1 MSKLNLSFFID
12 ETWKAHERETDM
24 PAFKSNLNQTVV
36 QFPTDYWNDSCSV
49 EELTYAVDQGA
60 VGATTNPVIVTNVLK
75 KEMHLWR
82 ERINQIISSN
92 PTWSETEI
100 TWKLIE
106 EMAVHGASFLKPA
119 FDRYHGKK
127 GRLSIQTNPAFYR
140 NADAIARQ
148 AVHFSTLAPN
158 MQVKIPVTEA
168 GINAIE
174 EATYKG
180 VSINA
185 TVCFT
190 VPQAIAV
197 AEAVERGLER
207 RTASGMSIAEMS
219 PVCTI
224 MIGRTDDWMKVLAKR
239 QAIDIE
245 TAYLDWAGIACLK
258 KAYGLYQQRGY
269 RARLLGAAYRHLGH
283 WSELIG
289 GDIILTIPYEWQ
301 LKINASN
308 IEVKDRMSDPVDP
321 QIVSTLYNQ
330 ILDFRRAYDENGLTR
345 PEFNTYGATVRT
357 LRSFL
362 GGAQELTVMIREFM
376 LPNPDN

>member
-1 MSKLNLSFFID
+1 MPQYKSK
-12 ETWKAHERETDM
+12 
-24 PAFKSNLNQTVV
+24 LNQTVV

-75 KEMHLWR
+75 KEMHLWKD
-82 ERINQIISSN
+82 RINQIILSN
-92 PTWSETEI
+92 PTWSEEEI

-106 EMAVHGASFLKPA
+106 EMAAHGASFLKPA
-119 FDRYHGKK
+119 FDQYHGKK

-140 NADAIARQ
+140 NADAITRQ

-168 GINAIE
+168 GIDAIE
-174 EATYKG
+174 EATFQG
-180 VSINA
+180 VSVNA

-190 VPQAIAV
+190 VPQAIGV

-207 RTASGMSIAEMS
+207 RTASGKPVAEMS

-239 QAIDIE
+239 EAVDIDP
-245 TAYLDWAGIACLK
+245 AYLDWAGIACLK
-258 KAYGLYQQRGY
+258 KAYAIYKQRGY

-289 GDIILTIPYEWQ
+289 GDIVLTIPYEWQ
-301 LKINASN
+301 LKINACD
-308 IEVKDRMSDPVDP
+308 IEVEERMSNPVEP
-321 QIVSTLYNQ
+321 QIITALYSK
-330 ILDFRRAYDENGLTR
+330 IPDFRRAYDENGLAKQ
-345 PEFNTYGATVRT
+345 EFTTFGATLRT
-357 LRSFL
+357 LRSFISS
-362 GGAQELTVMIREFM
+362 AHELMGMIRDFM